1 MSNLTK
7 NNRISRSLALV
18 TLMFTALSAA
28 AFEKPEFTVI
38 YTDGDIE
45 YRRYESYLVSDSV
58 VEVSSDYREAGE
70 RGVALLLDFRGDA
83 DISLTLPIEQ
93 TVDADGWRVSMMLP
107 REFTIDSAP
116 VSADPRIRIREVP
129 SRVMAVV
136 RFSGRWT
143 EENFGRQIDKLI
155 AATDAGLVERV
166 SDVQTAV
173 YNPPVMPPFLRH
185 NEVMVEVG
193 NLPLDVQD
201 SQVIRQAANY

>member
-1 MSNLTK
+1 
-7 NNRISRSLALV
+7 
-18 TLMFTALSAA
+18 
-28 AFEKPEFTVI
+28 
-38 YTDGDIE
+38 
-45 YRRYESYLVSDSV
+45 
-58 VEVSSDYREAGE
+58 
-70 RGVALLLDFRGDA
+70 
-83 DISLTLPIEQ
+83 
-93 TVDADGWRVSMMLP
+93 
-107 REFTIDSAP
+107 
-116 VSADPRIRIREVP
+116 
-129 SRVMAVV
+129 MAVV

>member
-1 MSNLTK
+1 ML
-7 NNRISRSLALV
+7 
-18 TLMFTALSAA
+18 TALSAV
-28 AFEKPEFTVI
+28 AFENPEFTVI

-58 VEVSSDYREAGE
+58 VTVDSDYREAGE
-70 RGVALLLDFRGDA
+70 RGVALLLDFRGDE

-93 TVDADGWRVSMMLP
+93 TVDEDGWRVSMMLP
-107 REFTIDSAP
+107 REYTLETAP
-116 VSADPRIRIREVP
+116 ISADPRIRIREVP

-143 EENFGRQIDKLI
+143 EENFGRQIDKLV

-173 YNPPVMPPFLRH
+173 YNPPVMPPFLRR

-193 NLPLDVQD
+193 NLPLDVAAGQGR
-201 SQVIRQAANY
+201 RQAANF

>member
-1 MSNLTK
+1 ML
-7 NNRISRSLALV
+7 
-18 TLMFTALSAA
+18 TALSAV
-28 AFEKPEFTVI
+28 AFENPEFTVI

-58 VEVSSDYREAGE
+58 VTVDSDYREAGE
-70 RGVALLLDFRGDA
+70 RGVALLLDFRGDE

-93 TVDADGWRVSMMLP
+93 TVDKDGWRVSMMLP
-107 REFTIDSAP
+107 REYTLETAP
-116 VSADPRIRIREVP
+116 ISADPRIRIREVP

-143 EENFGRQIDKLI
+143 EENFGRQIDKLV

-173 YNPPVMPPFLRH
+173 YNPPVMPPFLRR

-193 NLPLDVQD
+193 NLPLDVAAGQGR
-201 SQVIRQAANY
+201 RQAANF

>member
-38 YTDGDIE
+38 HTDGDIE
-45 YRRYESYLVSDSV
+45 YRHYEPYLVSDSV

-107 REFTIDSAP
+107 REFTMDSAP
-116 VSADPRIRIREVP
+116 ISADPRIRIREVP
-129 SRVMAVV
+129 GRVMAVV